1 MFVVNGRLLLPGR
14 VLLISLFFVLA
25 LAWANS
31 SAANVRPAEPSPWDE
46 NLMGWTQVTSL
57 PAGIDSAAAAAV
69 GNWLFILGGRNN
81 NGAALN
87 SVQRAHMNPDG
98 SLGSW
103 QTINPPLPQALYGH
117 AAVSAGNRIYVI
129 GGFGSDYARSVYM
142 SAVQNDGT
150 LSAWQSLQLLPAGQE
165 RSHQAVAVVSEYLV
179 VLGGQQESGILNT
192 VWRAHLRADG
202 SLDNWVAERVLPAAL
217 YRLTAVTYNSRVYV
231 IGGRLGS
238 GAVSRHVYSAAAG
251 GDGSL
256 GSWRTLENILAS
268 GRADQATLADQA
280 KLFVVGGTDGNT
292 IQQTVMIF
300 GMTADGGLT
309 PLPSGTPLP
318 APRSRAASALSQG
331 HSAYLAGGLRS
342 SDQSSSD
349 VFLGRIVTN
358 TPTRTPTSTR
368 TPTHTPTPTPVF
380 RPRVFVPDSRFAFTP
395 TPTPTRTPTATPTST
410 WTPTPTRTPTS
421 TRTPTPTRTPTVT
434 LSPTVTRT
442 PTRAFTWTPTRTPT
456 ITPSPSNTPTPTR
469 TPTITPTPTRT
480 STPTP
485 TWTPT
490 AALNRKT
497 FQGRLQLIGGSPIQ
511 NYSYV
516 QVWGSNNP
524 ENFEQFLVNGT
535 TNTLGEFSLQV
546 DYTNFAYYHIWLE
559 PVQQT
564 YQFSTA
570 TAGSGGVVISNRWI
584 RYANPTSGA
593 YAGNIFTLIY
603 SGPTST
609 PTSTF
614 TPVATSTPTPTRT
627 PSATPTPTRTPT
639 ATPTQ
644 VGAAWTTILYEN
656 FEGAFPGPW
665 VVFDNNGATGGD
677 YSWAKR
683 NCRPYSG
690 GYSGW
695 AVGGGVDG
703 WNLNCGNTYP
713 NNAQSWM
720 MYGPFSLQ
728 NATAADLSM
737 SLWYNTE
744 AGYDPICLGVSI
756 NGSQFYAYCYDGAS
770 GGWVGVGMDLANAP
784 QLGNLLGQPNV
795 WIAVIFIS
803 DVSITLPEGAYMD
816 NLWLRKC
823 TATSCTGDIGHTVP
837 ANRGVVPRVRMISRP
852 QP

>member
-1 MFVVNGRLLLPGR
+1 MFVVNRRLLLSGR

-25 LAWANS
+25 LARANS

-46 NLMGWTQVTSL
+46 NLMGWTPVTSL

-150 LSAWQSLQLLPAGQE
+150 LSAWQSLQSLPAGQE

-217 YRLTAVTYNSRVYV
+217 YRLTAVTYNSRVYI

-300 GMTADGGLT
+300 GMAADGGLT

-358 TPTRTPTSTR
+358 TPTVTPTPTRTPTPTH

-410 WTPTPTRTPTS
+410 WTPTPTWTPTS

-469 TPTITPTPTRT
+469 TPTFTPTPTRT

-516 QVWGSNNP
+516 QVWGSNQP
-524 ENFEQFLVNGT
+524 ADIGQFLLNGT
-535 TNTLGEFSLQV
+535 TNTQGEFSLQV
-546 DYTNFAYYHIWLE
+546 DYTDFAYYHIWLE
-559 PVQQT
+559 PIQQQ
-564 YQFSTA
+564 YQFYTA
-570 TAGSGGVVISNRWI
+570 TAGPGGTVISNRHI
-584 RYANPTSGA
+584 RYANPVSGT
-593 YAGNIFTLIY
+593 YAGNAFTL
-603 SGPTST
+603 
-609 PTSTF
+609 TF
-614 TPVATSTPTPTRT
+614 SDPTSTPTPT
-627 PSATPTPTRTPT
+627 PVNHPPNQPTLLSPPNGSSHTSMPTLCW
-639 ATPTQ
+639 Q
-644 VGAAWTTILYEN
+644 
-656 FEGAFPGPW
+656 
-665 VVFDNNGATGGD
+665 NNGDPDGD
-677 YSWAKR
+677 QVFFWVDVWT
-683 NCRPYSG
+683 P
-690 GYSGW
+690 GYVNGEQSGW
-695 AVGGGVDG
+695 ITQTCWRPAT
-703 WNLNCGNTYP
+703 LNASDTYYWHV
-713 NNAQSWM
+713 NVLDEHG
-720 MYGPFSLQ
+720 MYGPRSV
-728 NATAADLSM
+728 D
-737 SLWYNTE
+737 W
-744 AGYDPICLGVSI
+744 
-756 NGSQFYAYCYDGAS
+756 
-770 GGWVGVGMDLANAP
+770 
-784 QLGNLLGQPNV
+784 LLYLN
-795 WIAVIFIS
+795 
-803 DVSITLPEGAYMD
+803 
-816 NLWLRKC
+816 
-823 TATSCTGDIGHTVP
+823 
-837 ANRGVVPRVRMISRP
+837 
-852 QP
+852 